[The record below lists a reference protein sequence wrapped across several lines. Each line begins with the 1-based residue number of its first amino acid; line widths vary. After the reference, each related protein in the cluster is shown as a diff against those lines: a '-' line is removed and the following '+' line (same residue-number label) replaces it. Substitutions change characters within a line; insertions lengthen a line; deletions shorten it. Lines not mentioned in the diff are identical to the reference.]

1 MGYWA
6 PLQRY
11 GDEAPG
17 WASGSIH
24 AGPVRRAGPGIKKP
38 LSLFSGVSAS
48 PFLPAESQLLD
59 VALRRVLGRGKALHP
74 RAPRPS
80 GPRRGIGWH
89 RGRCGE
95 EVSSRGKGGGG
106 GRRGRRWGPG
116 RGCEPPGRTACAP
129 RVSQGSPR
137 SWRRAGLRARN
148 AAPTALC
155 PSRFQRGA
163 ARGRILQ
170 AQTSRPEDGDSPGLY
185 AGERDPPCPCPSPPP
200 LLLQVVRA
208 IAPRARTRTHRH
220 TSPHCP
226 PRSRAHR
233 KSMPSL

>member
-1 MGYWA
+1 MN
-6 PLQRY
+6 L
-11 GDEAPG
+11 
-17 WASGSIH
+17 
-24 AGPVRRAGPGIKKP
+24 RAGPRAP
-38 LSLFSGVSAS
+38 STPARAPSWAWDQEATFSLFRGFGFPFPPSGIPAPGRRPKKTPWARKGPAPARSAS
-48 PFLPAESQLLD
+48 L
-59 VALRRVLGRGKALHP
+59 
-74 RAPRPS
+74 

-89 RGRCGE
+89 RGRRGE
-95 EVSSRGKGGGG
+95 EVSSRGKGGRG

-116 RGCEPPGRTACAP
+116 RGCEPPERTACAP

-137 SWRRAGLRARN
+137 SWRPAGLRARN

-163 ARGRILQ
+163 RARGRILQ

-220 TSPHCP
+220 TSPHSP